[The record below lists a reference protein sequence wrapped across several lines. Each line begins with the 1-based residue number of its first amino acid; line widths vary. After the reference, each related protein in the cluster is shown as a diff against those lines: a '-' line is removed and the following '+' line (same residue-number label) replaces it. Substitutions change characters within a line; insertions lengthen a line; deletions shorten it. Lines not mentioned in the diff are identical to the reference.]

1 LGPQANSVC
10 LKRLHLPLIAT
21 TDMNKV
27 GIIYNALI
35 PEAKDLSAA
44 ILERLALPP
53 GSWIA
58 TAEDEETQRQQS
70 EETDLVITVG
80 GDGTILRVVRMTAP
94 SGIPVVGIN
103 MGRLGFMTELRA
115 EEAMEKLPVYM
126 NGECRVEARNM
137 IQAQV
142 VKGGA
147 GGEVN
152 GPYHA
157 LNDVVMARGAVSRV
171 VTIACTI
178 DEAKLTTFRAD
189 AVIVSTATGSTGY
202 NLAVGG
208 PILDPQSDDL
218 VLKPVA
224 AHIGLSA
231 GIVLSGSA
239 KVALT
244 LERTQ
249 PATLSIDGHL
259 DFPLVPGDRVELE
272 QSPLKAKFLRANPV
286 NHFYGTLTQRLGF
299 GVEQARAVRF

>member
-1 LGPQANSVC
+1 M
-10 LKRLHLPLIAT
+10 AT
-21 TDMNKV
+21 IEMNKV

-35 PEAKDLSAA
+35 PEAMDLGAA
-44 ILERLALPP
+44 ILDRLALPP
-53 GSWIA
+53 DSWISTGDDEA
-58 TAEDEETQRQQS
+58 TLLQQS
-70 EETDLVITVG
+70 KETELIITVG

-94 SGIPVVGIN
+94 RGIPVVGIN

-115 EEAMEKLPVYM
+115 EEAMERLPVYL
-126 NGECRVEARNM
+126 NGGCRVEARNM
-137 IQAQV
+137 IQARV

-147 GGEVN
+147 TAEVD

-178 DEAKLTTFRAD
+178 DEARLTTFRAD

-208 PILDPQSDDL
+208 PILDPQSEDL

-231 GIVLSGSA
+231 GLVLSASTR
-239 KVALT
+239 VMLT

-259 DFPLVPGDRVELE
+259 DYPLVPGDRVEVE
-272 QSPLKAKFLRANPV
+272 QSPLKAKFLRANPP

>member
-1 LGPQANSVC
+1 MSEANC
-10 LKRLHLPLIAT
+10 LRLKALPLRLMAT
-21 TDMNKV
+21 TEMNKV

-35 PEAKDLSAA
+35 PEAKDLSTA
-44 ILERLALPP
+44 ILDRLDLPAE
-53 GSWIA
+53 SWIS
-58 TAEDEETQRQQS
+58 TADDVETLIQKS
-70 EETDLVITVG
+70 KGTELVITVG

-94 SGIPVVGIN
+94 RGIPVVGIN

-115 EEAMEKLPVYM
+115 EEAMEKLPIYM

-137 IQAQV
+137 IQAKV
-142 VKGGA
+142 VKG

-171 VTIACTI
+171 VTIVCTI

-231 GIVLSGSA
+231 GLVLSASA
-239 KVALT
+239 RVTLA

-249 PATLSIDGHL
+249 PATVSIDGHL
-259 DFPLVPGDRVELE
+259 DLSLEPGDRVELE
-272 QSPLKAKFLRANPV
+272 QSPLKAKFLRANPP

>member
-1 LGPQANSVC
+1 M
-10 LKRLHLPLIAT
+10 AT
-21 TDMNKV
+21 IEMNKV
-27 GIIYNALI
+27 GIIYNALV
-35 PEAKDLSAA
+35 PEAKDLGAA
-44 ILERLALPP
+44 ILDGLALPAD
-53 GSWIA
+53 SWIA
-58 TAEDEETQRQQS
+58 TAEDEDTLLQQS
-70 EETDLVITVG
+70 QGTELVITVG

-94 SGIPVVGIN
+94 RGIPVIGIN

-115 EEAMEKLPVYM
+115 EEAMEKLPIYLD
-126 NGECRVEARNM
+126 GGCRVEARNM
-137 IQAQV
+137 IQAKV

-147 GGEVN
+147 GAEVN

-178 DEAKLTTFRAD
+178 DGARLTTFRAD

-208 PILDPQSDDL
+208 PILDPQSEDL

-231 GIVLSGSA
+231 GLVMSA
-239 KVALT
+239 SARVTLT

-259 DFPLVPGDRVELE
+259 DYPLVPGDRVELE
-272 QSPLKAKFLRANPV
+272 QSPLKAKFLRANPPS
-286 NHFYGTLTQRLGF
+286 HFYGTLTQRLGF
-299 GVEQARAVRF
+299 GVEQARAVRY